1 MSSSPTLI
9 MNPTRGEEEEEMLAI
24 GRGRGHT
31 PPPGSRPSS
40 RIEILLMDLVR
51 SQAETARSTELRF
64 ENLARAQSEHSKAT
78 KEQIDE
84 KLENLARSQAEQS
97 RSTEGRLENLA
108 RTQSEQLAHITGRL
122 SSLEVFR
129 HGTPSPSPNPGR
141 RGSPSSAETMHVSV
155 PSPNGA
161 LVPLSQAEIRRSGR
175 LMLKPRPDYRLLNR
189 SATRQDKSIT
199 AIEEDAEYDDP
210 TPIWQRTTLNSI
222 AGEMTFRRG
231 PGDIEGRESI

>member
-51 SQAETARSTELRF
+51 SQADMARSQE
-64 ENLARAQSEHSKAT
+64 ESKNN
-78 KEQIDE
+78 
-84 KLENLARSQAEQS
+84 LENLARSQAEQS
-97 RSTEGRLENLA
+97 KSTKEQIEERFESFA

-122 SSLEVFR
+122 SSLEVSR

-155 PSPNGA
+155 PSA
-161 LVPLSQAEIRRSGR
+161 
-175 LMLKPRPDYRLLNR
+175 
-189 SATRQDKSIT
+189 
-199 AIEEDAEYDDP
+199 
-210 TPIWQRTTLNSI
+210 
-222 AGEMTFRRG
+222 
-231 PGDIEGRESI
+231 

>member
-84 KLENLARSQAEQS
+84 KLENLAR
-97 RSTEGRLENLA
+97 
-108 RTQSEQLAHITGRL
+108 TQSEQLAHITGRL
-122 SSLEVFR
+122 SSLEVSR

-155 PSPNGA
+155 PSTTGD
-161 LVPLSQAEIRRSGR
+161 LVPLSQA
-175 LMLKPRPDYRLLNR
+175 
-189 SATRQDKSIT
+189 
-199 AIEEDAEYDDP
+199 
-210 TPIWQRTTLNSI
+210 
-222 AGEMTFRRG
+222 
-231 PGDIEGRESI
+231 